1 MYVPDITPA
10 PFSLLRQVAYGQKKI
25 LPRPDVDP
33 SGWHTSL
40 PVVVK
45 GQLLADPDVRLYC
58 TVGPIHFQHITTI
71 NFLFNFVSQLSLA
84 NPVSPLPTQTS
95 FKP

>member
-1 MYVPDITPA
+1 MSVKSQQSQRQPTASPRRRSSNEDANWAP

-58 TVGPIHFQHITTI
+58 TRKY
-71 NFLFNFVSQLSLA
+71 
-84 NPVSPLPTQTS
+84 SPPT
-95 FKP
+95 